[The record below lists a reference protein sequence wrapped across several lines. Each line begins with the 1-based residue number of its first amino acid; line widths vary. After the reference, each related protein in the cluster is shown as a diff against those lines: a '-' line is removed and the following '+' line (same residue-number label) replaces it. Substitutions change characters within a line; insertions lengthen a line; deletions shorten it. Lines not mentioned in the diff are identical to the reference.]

1 MNYAL
6 LKIVLFLFIF
16 SLPFSSQAQVR
27 VAPNAVPLPLQEP
40 RYPQGVNPSLYAPND
55 GIYDWKIKD
64 TWPDAGPCH
73 FDERAG
79 MWVGNCNGS
88 LDTPGFSI
96 TVPRQI
102 RR

>member
-1 MNYAL
+1 MNS
-6 LKIVLFLFIF
+6 LFLKTVFFFALIF
-16 SLPFSSQAQVR
+16 TPLTGLTQTGR
-27 VAPNAVPLPLQEP
+27 APNSVPLPLQAP

-55 GIYDWKIKD
+55 GIYDWNIKD
-64 TWPDAGPCH
+64 TSPDAGPCH

-102 RR
+102 KH